1 MNRRNFHIR
10 AAALL
15 AATAAGPAFA
25 AWPEKPIE
33 AIVPWPAGQELD
45 ILARTIVPVLS
56 RQLGVPMAVINRPG
70 GGGVVGTAEAMRA
83 KPDGHTILFNSIG
96 PMLSQP
102 MAGNAPYKVTDADP
116 VGMFNASTFVV
127 IVRGDSPFK
136 TIQDLEAHAKKADK
150 PLVLGHFGPAAVP
163 TQTVYRM
170 ASQKKWTFRGVTFSP
185 ASPAQLKSG
194 DADFV
199 TAPYNTARSAI
210 AAGEARAILTFNP
223 TRLHELPDVPTLREA
238 GYDFDVLVWQALFVP
253 KGTPPAIRDRLAA
266 AMQVA
271 LKDPSVLELAKKIN
285 TPLFW
290 KNAEEMTA
298 QIRAD
303 ELALTPVMTELGL
316 IKKAGGAQ

>member
-1 MNRRNFHIR
+1 MNRRTFQIR

-15 AATAAGPAFA
+15 AATVAGPAFA

-45 ILARTIVPVLS
+45 ILARSIVPVLS

-70 GGGVVGTAEAMRA
+70 GGGVVGTSEAVRA

-96 PMLSQP
+96 PMLTQAL
-102 MAGNAPYKVTDADP
+102 AGNAPYKVTDADP
-116 VGMFNASTFVV
+116 IGIFNASSFVV
-127 IVRGDSPFK
+127 IVRADSPFK
-136 TIQDLEAHAKKADK
+136 TIQDLETHAKGSGK

-163 TQTVYRM
+163 TQVVYRM
-170 ASQKKWTFRGVTFSP
+170 AAQKKWAFRGVTFSP

-210 AAGEARAILTFNP
+210 AAGEARALVTFNP
-223 TRLHELPDVPTLREA
+223 ARLPELPDTPTLREA
-238 GYDFDVLVWQALFVP
+238 GYDFDVLVWQGLFVP
-253 KGTPPAIRDRLAA
+253 KGTPPEIRNKLAA

-271 LKDPSVLELAKKIN
+271 VKDPSVVELARKIN

-290 KNAEEMTA
+290 KNAEETLA

-303 ELALTPVMTELGL
+303 EAGLTPVMVDLGL
-316 IKKAGGAQ
+316 IKKPAGAQ

>member
-1 MNRRNFHIR
+1 MNRRSFHIR

-45 ILARTIVPVLS
+45 ILARTMVPVLS

-96 PMLSQP
+96 PMLTQP
-102 MAGNAPYKVTDADP
+102 LAGNAPYKVTDAEP
-116 VGMFNASTFVV
+116 IGIFNASTFVV

-136 TIQDLEAHAKKADK
+136 TIQDLEAHAKKSDK

-163 TQTVYRM
+163 TQVIYRM
-170 ASQKKWTFRGVTFSP
+170 ASQNKWRFRGVTFSP

-210 AAGEARAILTFNP
+210 AAGDVRAILTFNP

-238 GYDFDVLVWQALFVP
+238 GYNFDVLVWQALFVP
-253 KGTPPAIRDRLAA
+253 KGTPADIRDKLAA

-290 KNAEEMTA
+290 KNAEETAA

-303 ELALTPVMTELGL
+303 EAGLTPVMTELGL